1 MRNSQAI
8 AATALLLIAPPP
20 DVLARGGPPVEGP
33 RTIVVSVTDNRP
45 DSALNARHLLELVVR
60 PRPGDPLLVLLGSP
74 NDAAPMF
81 PALPDP
87 RHFDLDLLT
96 EDHRRLWEV
105 TQHYVAL
112 RYPAEGD
119 LEALALRIRQD
130 PRFAFAGTVP
140 RGRFLLTPNDPKFPL
155 PWPPQTYDTSYQ
167 WGLQFLQL
175 DLPTAWDRST
185 GWAHVGVLDSGL
197 PTTVTSAFNPP
208 WDIQH
213 NDLQNVVA
221 KNHSWD
227 FARNYGTTNDIHSP
241 AATPPS
247 DPPGLNCA
255 VPTLAPY
262 ECELPNPPW
271 YCGTLLRNPAEC
283 RDSRV
288 HGTHVTGIIAANS
301 NNSLGIA
308 GVCWHCSVG
317 FGLVNG
323 LDGLDFE
330 AVFNGI
336 TWLTQWGAQAIN
348 LSAGFR
354 VTYGNGL
361 PCDAYGYGPGADAS
375 CHALAW
381 AKAREVN
388 VIASAG
394 NKLALNPGNPIDY
407 PAADASVIS
416 VGGYDVA
423 DQFWDERDWPA
434 DPWDFEPPD
443 QWAGCPRN
451 FGNPSTG
458 TECGSNFGPAQ
469 DFVAPSRRIVSTVPP
484 GANNSN
490 YPQDDLC
497 NDFNFGTPY
506 DGLGYCTGTSMAAP
520 HITGIAG
527 LLRSVNPL
535 IGHQHTTDA
544 LKFAGSWGSYDP
556 SGRFGWGAPYA
567 DVAVERVLGKVA
579 GSFPVT
585 RLTPMFSLRVD
596 MKRNDSPL
604 EYVRDRLFT
613 TRPQVAM
620 GAMTGLYLAYARN
633 CQAGSPSCP
642 TPTDD
647 LAKPWYY
654 TAASASWATP
664 VTAYPAFPGFK
675 PEGLVQ
681 PRAAFW
687 VFTSDKSP
695 WAGVSLF
702 PLYRLSFRD
711 QCDPRDHVYVTSVTQ
726 VATLIGTDRC
736 PGTPGMQTWKLD
748 GIEGYVLNGC
758 PTGYSCTGS
767 DPSAPQALY
776 RRYSATEESN
786 ALLLQTQLTSHPL
799 YGADPLAAGAGL
811 IGYVFPNIDSDGD
824 GLPDGFER
832 MIGTNRFSA
841 DSDCDGLADG
851 VELPVASL
859 QPPFMD
865 PLLGGSCL

>member
-1 MRNSQAI
+1 
-8 AATALLLIAPPP
+8 
-20 DVLARGGPPVEGP
+20 
-33 RTIVVSVTDNRP
+33 VSVTDNGP
-45 DSALNARHLLELVVR
+45 HSALNALHLLQRVVR
-60 PRPGDPLLVLLGSP
+60 PRPDDPLLELLGFP
-74 NDAAPMF
+74 NDAAPIF
-81 PALPDP
+81 PALPDS
-87 RHFDLDLLT
+87 RHFDLNLLT
-96 EDHRRLWEV
+96 DDHRRLWEV

-112 RYPAEGD
+112 RYPPEGD

-130 PRFAFAGTVP
+130 SRFAFAGTVP

-155 PWPPQTYDTSYQ
+155 PWPPQAYDTRYQ
-167 WGLQFLQL
+167 WGFQFNQL
-175 DLPTAWDRST
+175 KLPTAWDRNT
-185 GWAHVGVLDSGL
+185 GWAHVAILDSGL
-197 PTTVTSAFNPP
+197 PTTATSAFNPP
-208 WDIQH
+208 WDVQH

-227 FARNYGTTNDIHSP
+227 FARNNGTTNDIHSP

-255 VPTLAPY
+255 VPTLTPY
-262 ECELPNPPW
+262 ECEVPNPPW
-271 YCGTLLRNPAEC
+271 FCGTLLRNPFEC
-283 RDSRV
+283 TDSRV
-288 HGTHVTGIIAANS
+288 HGTHVTGIVAANS
-301 NNSLGIA
+301 NNSVGVA
-308 GVCWHCSVG
+308 GVCWHCSVL
-317 FGLVNG
+317 FGRVSG
-323 LDGLDFE
+323 TGAEFE
-330 AVFNGI
+330 AIFKGI
-336 TWLTQWGAQAIN
+336 SWMSHWGGQVIN
-348 LSAGFR
+348 LSAGFQ
-354 VTYGNGL
+354 VSYGNGL

-394 NKLALNPGNPIDY
+394 NGLALYPGNPIDY

-423 DQFWDERDWPA
+423 DQFWDERLWPA
-434 DPWDFEPPD
+434 DAWDIQPPS

-451 FGNPSTG
+451 FENHSPGPG
-458 TECGSNFGPAQ
+458 VECGSNFGAAQ

-484 GANNSN
+484 GANYSN

-497 NDFNFGTPY
+497 NDFNYGTPY

-520 HITGIAG
+520 HITGIAA

-535 IGHQHTTDA
+535 IGRLDTHDA
-544 LKFAGSWGSYDP
+544 LKFAGSNGYPGPPQYDGS
-556 SGRFGWGAPYA
+556 GQLGWGAPYA
-567 DVAVERVLGKVA
+567 DAAVERVLGKVA
-579 GSFPVT
+579 GALPVT

-596 MKRNDSPL
+596 MKRN
-604 EYVRDRLFT
+604 EAGTEHVRDRLFT

-642 TPTDD
+642 TPSDD
-647 LAKPWYY
+647 LATPWYY
-654 TAASASWATP
+654 FAAGSSWATP

-675 PEGLVQ
+675 SHGLVQ
-681 PRAAFW
+681 PLSAFW

-695 WAGVSLF
+695 WAGVALI

-711 QCDPRDHVYVTSVTQ
+711 QCDPRDHIYVTSMSQ
-726 VATLIGTDRC
+726 VATLTSTDRC
-736 PGTPGMQTWKLD
+736 PATPGMQTWKLD
-748 GIEGYVLNGC
+748 GMEGYVLNGC

-786 ALLLQTQLTSHPL
+786 VLLLQTQLASHPS
-799 YGADPLAAGAGL
+799 YSTDPLGAGSGL
-811 IGYVFPNIDSDGD
+811 VGYVFANTDSDGD

-859 QPPFMD
+859 QPPSMD